1 MTVHIAAAQY
11 MRTKEP
17 SHSLC
22 GKQNMP
28 TSPLQFFSVEAHV
41 DADCPEC
48 LKHLERFAARE
59 AALLLCIDPK
69 SEQKR
74 VDDYVASGGT
84 LPRT

>member
-1 MTVHIAAAQY
+1 MTVHIAAAHF
-11 MRTKEP
+11 MRDKKP

-28 TSPLQFFSVEAHV
+28 TSPLQFFDADKHV

-48 LKHLERFAARE
+48 LGHLERFDNRE
-59 AALLLCIDPK
+59 WALLLGFDAK

>member
-1 MTVHIAAAQY
+1 MTVHIKAAEY
-11 MRTKEP
+11 IKDRKP

-22 GKQNMP
+22 GKQHMP
-28 TSPLQFFSVEAHV
+28 TSPLQFFSVEDHV

-59 AALLLCIDPK
+59 AALLLCIDPQ